1 MRRAITRS
9 PKTSY
14 LHIVW
19 KTKNVR
25 LKIFCKFPGQPLIT
39 LKIGAKF
46 AAKIR
51 YSLSFKTYLRHSM
64 TDILIKSEVLKGGE
78 FLIRESRPE
87 DTFIPEELN
96 EEQLMVKQM
105 TEDFLKNE
113 IAPNRLRIEK
123 REPGL
128 TERLLEKAGELGL
141 LGAHMPTEYGG
152 MELDT
157 NTNTVIADMLGP
169 CGSFSTSIAAH
180 TGIGM
185 LPILYFGTE
194 AQKQKYLPRLVSGEL
209 KAAYCLTEPGSGSD
223 ALNAKTRADL
233 SADGSHYL
241 LSGQKM
247 WITNAGFANIFIVFA
262 KIGGEK
268 FTGFIVERDTP
279 GITLGE
285 EEDKLGI
292 KGSSTRQVYF
302 ENAKVPAE
310 NVLGDIGKGHLI
322 AFNALNIGRYKLGVM
337 CIGGNKAVI
346 DVAARYANERH
357 QFGQPIGS
365 FGAIQYKLAE
375 MAIRN
380 FAAESAGYRTSQ
392 LMQDK
397 KTASEEEG
405 KSFGQAT
412 LEAAEEYAIECSILK
427 VAGSEVTDYCVDE
440 NVQIH
445 GGIGFSEEYTAAR
458 AYRDS
463 RINRIYEGTNEI
475 NRMLIVDQLFKRAL
489 KGQLD
494 IVGPAWAVQ
503 KELAAMPSFEKTEG
517 EYAEEHKAIAD
528 FRKIILMT
536 AGGAAKIQ
544 MDGKLNMKEE
554 QELLINCADMM
565 IDLFL
570 AESMLLRVQKLAD
583 MQKEQPQEVYDAM
596 LQVFFHDASARI
608 AKNATDALVS
618 FAEGDLLKTFL
629 MGLKRFTKYPPVNV
643 KVKRRL
649 VADAVRNA
657 NGWCF

>member
-1 MRRAITRS
+1 MSDT
-9 PKTSY
+9 
-14 LHIVW
+14 LE
-19 KTKNVR
+19 
-25 LKIFCKFPGQPLIT
+25 KI
-39 LKIGAKF
+39 
-46 AAKIR
+46 
-51 YSLSFKTYLRHSM
+51 
-64 TDILIKSEVLKGGE
+64 DVLKGGE
-78 FLIRESRPE
+78 FLIRESHSE
-87 DTFIPEELN
+87 ETFVPEEIS

-105 TEDFLKNE
+105 AEDFLRNE
-113 IAPNRLRIEK
+113 IAPNRPKIEK

-141 LGAHMPTEYGG
+141 LGAHMPAQYGG
-152 MELDT
+152 TELDT
-157 NTNTVIADMLGP
+157 NTNTVIADVLGP

-194 AQKQKYLPRLVSGEL
+194 AQKEKYLPKLISGEM

-233 SADGSHYL
+233 STDGSHYVIN
-241 LSGQKM
+241 GQKM
-247 WITNAGFANIFIVFA
+247 WITNAGFANLFIVFA

-268 FTGFIVERDTP
+268 FTGFIVERNTS

-292 KGSSTRQVYF
+292 KGSSTRQVFF
-302 ENAKVPAE
+302 ENAKVPSE
-310 NVLGDIGKGHLI
+310 NVLGEIGKGHLI

-337 CIGGNKAVI
+337 CIGGNKEVI
-346 DVAARYANERH
+346 NMAAKYANERI

-365 FGAIQYKLAE
+365 FGAIQHKLAE

-380 FAAESAGYRTSQ
+380 FAAESAAYRTSQ

-397 KTASEEEG
+397 KAASEEDG

-427 VAGSEVTDYCVDE
+427 VLGSEVTDFCVDE

-445 GGIGFSEEYTAAR
+445 GGIGFSEEYAAAR

-475 NRMLIVDQLFKRAL
+475 NRMLMVDQLFKRAM

-503 KELAAMPSFEKTEG
+503 KELAAMPSFEKIEG

-536 AGGAAKIQ
+536 AGGAAKMQ

-554 QELLINCADMM
+554 QELLMNCADMM
-565 IDLFL
+565 IDLFA
-570 AESMLLRVQKLAD
+570 AESMLLRVQKLAGR
-583 MQKEQPQEVYDAM
+583 QKEQPQEVYDAM
-596 LQVFFHDASARI
+596 LQVFFHDATARI
-608 AKNATDALVS
+608 TKNATDAIAS

-629 MGLKRFTKYPPVNV
+629 MGVKRFAKYPPVNV
-643 KVKRRL
+643 KEKRRL
-649 VADAVRNA
+649 VAEAVLKA